1 MKEMGAGAL
10 GRPARGPLG
19 VKNLWVIGLA
29 VAGLIGRGDRAGN
42 GCRPGLPLL
51 VRYWALA
58 SVPTRGLESWRAKES
73 AK

>member
-1 MKEMGAGAL
+1 M
-10 GRPARGPLG
+10 
-19 VKNLWVIGLA
+19 WVIGLA